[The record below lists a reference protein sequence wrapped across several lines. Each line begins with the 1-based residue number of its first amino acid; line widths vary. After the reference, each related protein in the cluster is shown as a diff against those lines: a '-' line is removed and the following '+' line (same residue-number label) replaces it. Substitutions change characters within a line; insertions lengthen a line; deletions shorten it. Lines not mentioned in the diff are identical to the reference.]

1 MCMHLRRACMHLSPA
16 RDAAHLSLHARRQ
29 LAPVPVFGLVPGAL
43 SRSSARL
50 LAQLLSHS
58 VRDPRT
64 AARLSPPLRNTAR
77 RRRLPHGSGL
87 AGVHRQTAGRR
98 GQRLLSVVAV
108 AVVVVVVVVQRRCA
122 ERGVALGDA
131 CPATAGHAA
140 CARAARCRICVLAVS
155 AARFGGPSAS
165 LGGSGGPQRRGS
177 SGEWEG
183 RVVVCAPPH
192 AILPVRPPLRRRLLA
207 LLILLTLDALLV
219 LLALAALL
227 ALVLLPCSLA
237 AIRRSH
243 RQLLADGL
251 KLALLRGAPA
261 ARRQSNIE
269 LMQIGCVHV
278 QLRHLRSLKAEA
290 AAEEGTDALDVAVK
304 VKRGVRV
311 GG

>member
-108 AVVVVVVVVQRRCA
+108 AIVVVVVVVQRRCA

-155 AARFGGPSAS
+155 AARFGGPNAS

-192 AILPVRPPLRRRLLA
+192 AILPARPPLRRRLLA